1 MGCLNVITIT
11 LFLTSKLGL
20 FLSIELTVLI
30 NERVNMAGYRDINGA
45 SQIVKRNVNS
55 VDLQQENRF
64 ALESTMV
71 AMAAGGRVQ
80 EMALIAQTLEKV
92 NANANL
98 TDAIADLTTVVS
110 SIKGMQRPQATE
122 QTAEA
127 TPLWAKNIVNRLN
140 ALESK

>member
-1 MGCLNVITIT
+1 MGCLNVITIS
-11 LFLTSKLGL
+11 LFLISKLGL
-20 FLSIELTVLI
+20 FLKCKLI
-30 NERVNMAGYRDINGA
+30 FNYKEYNKMAGYRDINGA

-92 NANANL
+92 NTNANL
-98 TDAIADLTTVVS
+98 TDAIADLTTVVT
-110 SIKGMQRPQATE
+110 SIKTMNQPQTHDTDE
-122 QTAEA
+122 VTQLRAENA
-127 TPLWAKNIVNRLN
+127 RLQ
-140 ALESK
+140 AQLDQ

>member
-1 MGCLNVITIT
+1 M
-11 LFLTSKLGL
+11 LGL
-20 FLSIELTVLI
+20 FLSIELAMLL

-92 NANANL
+92 NTNANL
-98 TDAIADLTTVVS
+98 TDAIADLTNVVHN
-110 SIKGMQRPQATE
+110 IKTMNQPQVTQTDESPVWLKPLLDRIAT
-122 QTAEA
+122 
-127 TPLWAKNIVNRLN
+127 
-140 ALESK
+140 LEGKSA